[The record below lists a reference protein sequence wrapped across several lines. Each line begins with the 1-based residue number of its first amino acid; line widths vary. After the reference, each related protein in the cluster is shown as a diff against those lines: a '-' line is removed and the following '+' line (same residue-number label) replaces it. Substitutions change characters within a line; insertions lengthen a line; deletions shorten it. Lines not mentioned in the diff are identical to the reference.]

1 MSSLADEYKISRDRN
16 GMKHIVLK
24 CEAARRNSK
33 SLMNGDSRS
42 KDGRS
47 NGGVDHFECMA
58 NILMRIAVEEDRS

>member
-1 MSSLADEYKISRDRN
+1 MLADEFKASYKRDR
-16 GMKHIVLK
+16 MKHIALK
-24 CEAARRNSK
+24 CKAATRRNSK